1 MSGAGEEKDYRI
13 PGGYPG
19 MKSYGMPGC
28 SPGFR
33 LFVLAALAALFI
45 VPCAVSSA
53 TPPLLPDLFV
63 SVSNETL
70 SGNEDLAVS
79 AVWTRD
85 ASFYRPPQ
93 SVDARIY
100 SAASGS
106 LVAGYTIPEDERA
119 APGDS
124 TRHFRGMIASS
135 ELPAGRL
142 LLVVIDP
149 VSGADARIPI
159 DVTEPGPDY
168 PGVQMQRY
176 AGTVFAAAAVLL
188 VVLGAG
194 LGLLLRRS

>member
-1 MSGAGEEKDYRI
+1 
-13 PGGYPG
+13 
-19 MKSYGMPGC
+19 MKPYGMPGC
-28 SPGFR
+28 PPGIR
-33 LFVLAALAALFI
+33 LFVLAAFAALFI

-63 SVSNETL
+63 SVSNETP

-85 ASFYRPPQ
+85 ASFYRPPE

-100 SAASGS
+100 SVVSGS
-106 LVAGYTIPEDERA
+106 LVAGYTIPVDGRKG
-119 APGDS
+119 PDGS
-124 TRHFRGMIASS
+124 TRHFRGVIASS

-149 VSGADARIPI
+149 VSGADARVPI
-159 DVTEPGPDY
+159 DVTEPGQDY
-168 PGVQMQRY
+168 PGVHLQRH

-194 LGLLLRRS
+194 LGLLVRRS

>member
-1 MSGAGEEKDYRI
+1 MPDE
-13 PGGYPG
+13 YPG
-19 MKSYGMPGC
+19 MKPYGMPGC
-28 SPGFR
+28 SPGIR

-45 VPCAVSSA
+45 MPCAVSGA

-63 SVSNETL
+63 SISNETL

-85 ASFYRPPQ
+85 ASFYRPPE

-106 LVAGYTIPEDERA
+106 LVAGYTIPEDEHA
-119 APGDS
+119 ASGDS
-124 TRHFRGMIASS
+124 TRHFRGVIASS

-142 LLVVIDP
+142 LLVVTDP

-168 PGVQMQRY
+168 PGVHLQRH
-176 AGTVFAAAAVLL
+176 AGTVFLAAAAVLL

-194 LGLLLRRS
+194 LCLLVRRS